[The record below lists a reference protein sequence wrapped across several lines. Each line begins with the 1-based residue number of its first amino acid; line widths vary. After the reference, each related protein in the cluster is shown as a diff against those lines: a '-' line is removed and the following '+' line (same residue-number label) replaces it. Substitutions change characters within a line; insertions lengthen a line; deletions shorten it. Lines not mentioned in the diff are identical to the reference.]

1 MIPNRLVITITY
13 KQFIFWGAIPGMPE
27 PSLRDTIIKLDRSI
41 RSVSIVNNR
50 GEVIEEEFKQGIEP
64 LLNGADAQQQM
75 YIH

>member
-1 MIPNRLVITITY
+1 
-13 KQFIFWGAIPGMPE
+13 MPE

-64 LLNGADAQQQM
+64 LLNGADEQQM